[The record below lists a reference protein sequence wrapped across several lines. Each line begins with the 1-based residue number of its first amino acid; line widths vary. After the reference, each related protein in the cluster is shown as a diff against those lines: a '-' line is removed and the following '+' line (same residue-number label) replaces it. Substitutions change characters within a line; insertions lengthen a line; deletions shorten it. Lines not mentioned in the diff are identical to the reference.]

1 MKFASTRPWLLPLQ
15 ILSALLLL
23 AGSAGAQIGTNRIG
37 DIVTNNFTLK
47 NRYLWT
53 NDNGLVFTPN
63 NTSFRL
69 TDFAGKIVFFE
80 VFAVW

>member
-53 NDNGLVFTPN
+53 NDNGQIFTST
-63 NTSFRL
+63 NTWRMS
-69 TDFAGKIVFFE
+69 DFAGKIVFFE
-80 VFAVW
+80 FFAVW